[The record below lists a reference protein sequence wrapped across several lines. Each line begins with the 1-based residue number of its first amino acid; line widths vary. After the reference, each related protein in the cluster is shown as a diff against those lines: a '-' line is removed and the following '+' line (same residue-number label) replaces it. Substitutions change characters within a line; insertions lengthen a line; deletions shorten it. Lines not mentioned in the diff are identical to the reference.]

1 MGKNKD
7 GKEIKISKE
16 NISKLS
22 YKGVFMQNPFE
33 SGHIKN
39 YLLLY
44 ASVVVI
50 MILFFIAATL
60 FRDTKLIKEKVFNTE
75 QKEVKKSDLEKKTPQ
90 RKFKLME
97 KNY

>member
-1 MGKNKD
+1 
-7 GKEIKISKE
+7 
-16 NISKLS
+16 
-22 YKGVFMQNPFE
+22 MQNPFE

-60 FRDTKLIKEKVFNTE
+60 FRDTKIIKEKVFNTE
-75 QKEVKKSDLEKKTPQ
+75 QKEVKKSDLNVEKKTPQ